1 MEGRKDREFVCE
13 EVREIEID
21 REREGGSEC
30 NKDGVKDGEKSDLPT

>member
-13 EVREIEID
+13 EVREI
-21 REREGGSEC
+21 EGGSEC

>member
-21 REREGGSEC
+21 RERERERERV
-30 NKDGVKDGEKSDLPT
+30 GVNVTKME